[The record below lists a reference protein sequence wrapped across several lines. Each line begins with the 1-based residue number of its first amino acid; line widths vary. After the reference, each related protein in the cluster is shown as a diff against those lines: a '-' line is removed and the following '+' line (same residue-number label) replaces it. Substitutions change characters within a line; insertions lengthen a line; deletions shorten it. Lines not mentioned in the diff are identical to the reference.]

1 MMFLLIRLMVV
12 LLCLLLG
19 MVDQILNTSEV
30 SRITNVPIA
39 TLRWWRHQGMGPRS
53 FKLGPRKVMYKL
65 SDVNDWLESQYAA
78 AGPDIPA

>member
-1 MMFLLIRLMVV
+1 
-12 LLCLLLG
+12 
-19 MVDQILNTSEV
+19 
-30 SRITNVPIA
+30 
-39 TLRWWRHQGMGPRS
+39 MGPRS